1 MIPEEP
7 FDRGLRD
14 WFHAATERAPDHLLL
29 AVVDQ
34 TPAVQ
39 PRRRWWYGVASLPA
53 MPRAGALLAASA
65 VVVLAAAFG
74 LGRGLPGVGTA
85 PATASP
91 ARPASVDITFFVN
104 HRWADPGTVV
114 SAGTFRAFGGVED
127 EGTFGDEIVLEPD
140 VSYTVSR
147 TLRGANGTIVAM
159 MSIRSTIEQ
168 ATSETVA
175 GTFRIV
181 SGTGAY
187 AEISG
192 NGTVRTGIGPRVDT
206 WPTGTFPERWLG
218 KIEGGTR

>member
-14 WFHAATERAPDHLLL
+14 WFHAAAERAPDHLLL

-34 TPAVQ
+34 TRAVQ
-39 PRRRWWYGVASLPA
+39 PRRRWWHGVAWLRDL
-53 MPRAGALLAASA
+53 PRAGALLAAAA

-74 LGRGLPGVGTA
+74 LGRALPGVGTA
-85 PATASP
+85 PATTSP
-91 ARPASVDITFFVN
+91 APPASIDITFFVN
-104 HRWADPGTVV
+104 HRWAEPGTVV
-114 SAGTFRAFGGVED
+114 SAGTFRAFGGVEA

-140 VSYTVSR
+140 VSYTVTR
-147 TLRGANGTIVAM
+147 TLQGADGTIVAT

-168 ATSETVA
+168 ATSETVS

-187 AEISG
+187 AGISG
-192 NGTVRTGIGPRVDT
+192 TGTVRTGIGPRVDT
-206 WPTGTFPERWLG
+206 WPTGTFPEPWQG